1 MKLVGKKAKA
11 STIRVN
17 TINMI
22 DIDIDGHFTLK
33 STIQER
39 SKLEQ
44 IAMTQHDSCNLRGI
58 QSA

>member
-1 MKLVGKKAKA
+1 MGKKAKT

-33 STIQER
+33 SMIQQR

-44 IAMTQHDSCNLRGI
+44 IAVTQHDSRNVRDI